1 MTTAEGAACAA
12 CGAAGSTSFLYA
24 VNGCDVDRC
33 SVCGI
38 GRTHA
43 RVFDAASYYSE
54 DYFTGGRDDGY
65 ADYQGTEPV
74 LRSEFRR
81 LLEHIRKQVPSGRL
95 LEIGCAYGY
104 FLDEAKNSFDVTG
117 IEISASAVQTCE
129 AAGLN
134 VVRGEVSEAVMSGLG
149 MFDVIVMLDVIE
161 HVPDPAEVFALC
173 SRHLNPGGI
182 IVLSTGDFS
191 SVAARVT
198 GRKWRLMT
206 PPQHL
211 WFFTPSSLRALASGS
226 GLEVRSIAR
235 PWKLVP
241 LSLIAYQ
248 LKRIAGVRVR
258 ATLPDIGIPV
268 NLFDAMRVVLRKP
281 MAA

>member
-1 MTTAEGAACAA
+1 
-12 CGAAGSTSFLYA
+12 

-33 SVCGI
+33 NACGI

-43 RVFDAASYYSE
+43 RGFDAATYYSE

-65 ADYQGTEPV
+65 ADYQGTQPV

-81 LLEHIRKQVPSGRL
+81 LLGHIRTQVSSGRL

-104 FLDEAKNSFDVTG
+104 FLDEAKKNFDVTG
-117 IEISASAVQTCE
+117 IEISETAVAACKAS
-129 AAGLN
+129 GLN
-134 VVRGEVSEAVMSGLG
+134 VLRGDVSDASMRGLG

-161 HVPDPAEVFALC
+161 HVPDPAEVMALC
-173 SRHLNPGGI
+173 SRHLEPGGI
-182 IVLSTGDFS
+182 VVLSTGDFS
-191 SVAARVT
+191 SLAARVT
-198 GRKWRLMT
+198 GPKWRLMT

-211 WFFTPSSLRALASGS
+211 WFFTPSSLRALARSS

-248 LKRIAGVRVR
+248 LKRIAGLRLR
-258 ATLPDIGIPV
+258 GRLPDIGIPV

-281 MAA
+281 AVA